1 MIKIIEKQ
9 WEEFKTLKPSEIP
22 SKIKKSPFG
31 KIMDYR
37 QPEFWDKAHT
47 DFLPSGYLGVRQFI
61 TLEGIR
67 SLRLI
72 MPKQNQLTTGC
83 GRSLILRCGLCKEF
97 LSTLKEYQVYFD
109 SKPNDEHSD

>member
-1 MIKIIEKQ
+1 
-9 WEEFKTLKPSEIP
+9 
-22 SKIKKSPFG
+22 
-31 KIMDYR
+31 MDYR